1 MIKYRNAVIKNIYYM
16 LSYAYKYLQQK
27 DFEKIEVEYF
37 ENVPDLFAA
46 ILAKAMTTQLK
57 HGLSREYILEID
69 NLFVLRGKID
79 LRESIQLRTHNDHG
93 LTCIYDELS
102 ENHYMNQILKSTILC
117 LIHDGSV
124 ERNNKIELKK
134 SFLFFSKVATLDPSR
149 INWNNLHYNRVNAS
163 YRMLMNICYLLLHDL
178 LLTTE
183 DGKHKLATFFDDQ
196 KISKLYEKFILEY
209 YKKHFPQY
217 YPASKEIKWDT
228 IGTIDFLPKMLSD
241 VILFDI
247 EKKKKLIIDA
257 KFYGKI
263 MQTQYDTDTIR
274 SNNLYQIFTYMKNE
288 DKDNTGLVDGMLLYA
303 KTDDLIIPSLTFDM
317 GGNRVSIKT
326 LNLDRD
332 FMEIQDQLDTIV
344 KEWNKIGR
352 EKQIM

>member
-1 MIKYRNAVIKNIYYM
+1 M
-16 LSYAYKYLQQK
+16 LSYAYQCLQ
-27 DFEKIEVEYF
+27 EKNYEEIKTESF
-37 ENVPDLFAA
+37 ENIADLFAA
-46 ILAKAMTTQLK
+46 ILAKGMLTQLK
-57 HGLSREYILEID
+57 HGLSREYILEND
-69 NLFVLRGKID
+69 TLSVLRGKID
-79 LRESIQLRTHNDHG
+79 LKEAIQLKIHNDHR
-93 LTCIYDELS
+93 LACCYDELS
-102 ENHYMNQILKSTILC
+102 ENHYMNQILKSTALC
-117 LIHDGSV
+117 LIYDGGV
-124 ERNNKIELKK
+124 ERKNKEALKR
-134 SFLFFSKVATLDPSR
+134 SILYFSNVDTLEPSA
-149 INWNNLHYNRVNAS
+149 INWHNLHYNRTNAS
-163 YRMLMNICYLLLHDL
+163 YRMLMNVCYLLLHDL

-196 KISKLYEKFILEY
+196 MISRLYEKFILEY

-228 IGTIDFLPKMLSD
+228 TGTIDFLPKMLSD

-274 SNNLYQIFTYMKNE
+274 SNNLYQIFTYVKNE

>member
-1 MIKYRNAVIKNIYYM
+1 M
-16 LSYAYKYLQQK
+16 LSYAYQCLQ
-27 DFEKIEVEYF
+27 EKNYEEIKTESF
-37 ENVPDLFAA
+37 ENIADLFAA
-46 ILAKAMTTQLK
+46 ILAKGMMTQLK
-57 HGLSREYILEID
+57 HGLSREYILESD
-69 NLFVLRGKID
+69 TLSVLRGKID
-79 LRESIQLRTHNDHG
+79 LKESMQLKIRNNHR
-93 LTCIYDELS
+93 LACCYDELS
-102 ENHYMNQILKSTILC
+102 ENHYMNQILKSTALY
-117 LIHDGSV
+117 LIYDGDV
-124 ERNNKIELKK
+124 ERKNKDALKK
-134 SFLFFSKVATLDPSR
+134 SILYFSNVDTLEPSA
-149 INWNNLHYNRVNAS
+149 INWHNLHYNRTNAS
-163 YRMLMNICYLLLHDL
+163 YRMLMNVCYLLLHDL

-183 DGKHKLATFFDDQ
+183 KGKHKLAAFFDDQ

-217 YPASKEIKWDT
+217 SPASKEIKWDT
-228 IGTIDFLPKMLSD
+228 AGTIDFLPKMLSD
-241 VILFDI
+241 VMLFDI

-274 SNNLYQIFTYMKNE
+274 SNNLYQIFTYVKNE

-344 KEWNKIGR
+344 KEWNR
-352 EKQIM
+352 ME